1 MHVPFPQHQS
11 QLVLGKIGIDQRE
24 RDAMESQIPSG
35 IPGILP
41 FVRHGDDVGVVEMGP
56 LAIAA
61 PAAVLFDQLSVRKL
75 GLGIL
80 VKVLHVGV
88 GGRAVKVEI
97 VLLYILSMITFAPRQ
112 TEETLLQNGILAVP
126 S

>member
-1 MHVPFPQHQS
+1 MIRRPPRSTLFPYTTLFRS
-11 QLVLGKIGIDQRE
+11 IGIDQRE

-97 VLLYILSMITFAPRQ
+97 VLLYILSMI
-112 TEETLLQNGILAVP
+112 
-126 S
+126 